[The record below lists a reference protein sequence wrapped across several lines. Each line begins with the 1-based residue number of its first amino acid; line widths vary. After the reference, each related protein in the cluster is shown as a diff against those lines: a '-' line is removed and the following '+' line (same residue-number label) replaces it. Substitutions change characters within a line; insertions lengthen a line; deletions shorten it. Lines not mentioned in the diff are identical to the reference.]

1 MMWDRLSE
9 TETGEEECQR
19 GYGKETVSE
28 CLCEVESV
36 KKREY
41 VDDRKICAPL
51 EGTVTIGNGQ
61 YVSPTMP
68 TTIHFAHHCWKKQK
82 N

>member
-1 MMWDRLSE
+1 M
-9 TETGEEECQR
+9 EEECKR
-19 GYGKETVSE
+19 EYEKETVSE
-28 CLCEVESV
+28 CLCGVESV
-36 KKREY
+36 KKREC

-61 YVSPTMP
+61 YAKGSGAINVS
-68 TTIHFAHHCWKKQK
+68 HLAHNPPRPPQLKKQ